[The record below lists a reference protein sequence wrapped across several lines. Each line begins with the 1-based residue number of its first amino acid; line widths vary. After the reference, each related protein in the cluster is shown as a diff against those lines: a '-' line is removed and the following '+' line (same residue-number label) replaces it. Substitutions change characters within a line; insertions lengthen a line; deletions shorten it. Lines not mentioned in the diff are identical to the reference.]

1 MGQFF
6 TGADASF
13 IDDKMYKLPYELI
26 GNIIDRKDKEVDESQ
41 NKLSDLATSMLDAQ
55 GLKPDQQRLQ
65 QIKGEYEGQI
75 SDLTNLILKDPV
87 NAATYMP
94 KIEALKKK
102 VSQDWKMGE
111 VAAIQANRTAHLED
125 LKDWKKLQ
133 EKDPDKYT
141 DAYINELA
149 TQSLAKFKGT
159 NYKGMSNYSTYVG
172 ESVYGMP
179 DMNKWVDE
187 RLKEALPNVTGI
199 EKQKDTGKW
208 LVKTG
213 TTSKVMTERE
223 LNEILQRSFQADSN
237 LQQALK
243 QRSKFGMADFQNLL
257 DEKGDFLPTIG
268 FNEKGKAVRANNLV
282 GNAFKAGLEKFGFK
296 DTTYSE
302 TMSENP
308 YEARVHADKLANK
321 PTEFINMTPEGG
333 GEIETYNGTSSTQW
347 NAKTQEAVQGLKNI
361 QNQAN
366 TAAMEKYGVNSM
378 EELAKTAPTT
388 YKAIM
393 AGNYSVIDTPVMR
406 ELQSSRKRLRLEQNV
421 RANTLASF
429 QATQGGK
436 PINWKDPK
444 TVKLWDAYVRNNGVG
459 TPDVKVGWG
468 HLTKADGS
476 PLFTGAQ
483 VTGLINQAAPLLGDA
498 SLHLPKGTIVE
509 VKGVKYDL
517 SNYKSVNDMVSAGI
531 ATVQQIKNGA
541 KDTYQT
547 MADGTEISTGQKVIF
562 GDGKTVIDLQLNPK
576 SLQPRIGASDSGK
589 VQLQV
594 NFNLKGKT
602 HTAIIDDMSSQS
614 LDDYNRRHSTI
625 LAGRKII
632 SKIGNGSAELPDTGG
647 IIYHGSTEKNVLK
660 GATNYN
666 PNKNYGKGWLQI
678 PNGRGGYEIR
688 GIDEPG
694 VEDMIYPYLVN

>member
-6 TGADASF
+6 TGTDASF

-26 GNIIDRKDKEVDESQ
+26 GSVIDRKDKEVDETQ
-41 NKLSDLATSMLDAQ
+41 NKLSDVATSMLDAQ

-65 QIKGEYEGQI
+65 QIKGEYETQI
-75 SDLTNLILKDPV
+75 SDLTNLVLKDPV

-102 VSQDWKMGE
+102 VNQDWRMGE

-159 NYKGMSNYSTYVG
+159 NYKGTGNYSSYTG

-187 RLKEALPNVTGI
+187 RLKEAMPDVKDITRD
-199 EKQKDTGKW
+199 KDTGKW
-208 LVKTG
+208 IVKTA
-213 TTSKVMTERE
+213 TTSKIMSEQD

-243 QRSKFGMADFQNLL
+243 QRSRFGMSDFQNLV
-257 DEKGDFLPTIG
+257 DEKGEFLPTIG
-268 FNEKGKAVRANNLV
+268 FNKQGQPMRANNLL
-282 GNAFKAGLEKFGFK
+282 GNAFKAGIEKFGFT
-296 DTTYSE
+296 DTSYAR
-302 TMSENP
+302 TMSEDP
-308 YEARVHADKLANK
+308 EFARKQADELANK
-321 PTEFINMTPEGG
+321 QTEFINMTPEGG
-333 GEIETYNGTSSTQW
+333 GQIVTYNGTSSTDY
-347 NAKTQEAVQGLKNI
+347 NKNTQAAVAGLANI
-361 QNQAN
+361 QKQAET
-366 TAAMEKYGVNSM
+366 TALEKYGVSSM
-378 EELAKTAPTT
+378 AELAKTAPAT
-388 YKAIM
+388 YKAIV

-406 ELQSSRKRLRLEQNV
+406 GLESSKKKLKFEQSV

-429 QATQGGK
+429 QATQGGN
-436 PINWKDPK
+436 INWKDPK
-444 TVKLWDAYVRNNGVG
+444 VVKQWDAYVRNHGEG

-468 HLTKADGS
+468 HLTKPDGT

-483 VTGLINQAAPLLGDA
+483 VNGLINQAAPLLGDA
-498 SLHLPKGTIVE
+498 SLNLPKGTFVT

-517 SNYKSVNDMVSAGI
+517 SDYKSVNDMVSHGI
-531 ATVQQIKNGA
+531 ATVQQVKNGGEE
-541 KDTYQT
+541 TTQRL
-547 MADGTEISTGQKVIF
+547 ADGTEMVTGQKVIF

-576 SLQPRIGASDSGK
+576 SLQPRIGASESGK

-602 HTAIIDDMSSQS
+602 HTAIIDDMSTQS

-625 LAGRKII
+625 LAGRRMI
-632 SKIGNGSAELPDTGG
+632 SKVGRGSAELPDTGG
-647 IIYHGSTEKNVLK
+647 IIYHGSTDKNTLR
-660 GATNYN
+660 GATNFD

-694 VEDMIYPYLVN
+694 VEDMIYPHLVN

>member
-6 TGADASF
+6 TGTDASF
-13 IDDKMYKLPYELI
+13 IDDKMFKLPYELI
-26 GNIIDRKDKEVDESQ
+26 GSIIEKKDKEVDESQ
-41 NKLSDLATSMLDAQ
+41 NKLTDVATSMLDAQ

-65 QIKGEYEGQI
+65 QIKGEYETQI

-102 VSQDWKMGE
+102 VNQDWKMGE

-133 EKDPDKYT
+133 EKDPDKYN
-141 DAYINELA
+141 DAYINALA

-159 NYKGMSNYSTYVG
+159 NYKDTGNYSSYTG

-187 RLKEALPNVTGI
+187 RLKEAMPDVTGI
-199 EKQKDTGKW
+199 ERQKDTGKW

-213 TTSKVMTERE
+213 NTSKVMSEQD

-243 QRSKFGMADFQNLL
+243 QRSNFGMADFQNLL
-257 DEKGDFLPTIG
+257 DEKGQFLPTIG
-268 FNEKGKAVRANNLV
+268 FNKKGEAMRANNLV

-296 DTTYSE
+296 DTTSSQ
-302 TMSENP
+302 TISENP

-333 GEIETYNGTSSTQW
+333 GEIVTYNGTSSTDF
-347 NAKTQEAVQGLKNI
+347 NKNSQSAIQALTSI

-366 TAAMEKYGVNSM
+366 TAAMKKYGVDSM
-378 EELAKTAPTT
+378 EELAKTARAT

-406 ELQSSRKRLRLEQNV
+406 DLQSSRKKLKLEQNV

-429 QATQGGK
+429 QATQGGN
-436 PINWKDPK
+436 INWKDPK
-444 TVKLWDAYVRNNGVG
+444 VVKQWDAYVRNHGTG

-468 HLTKADGS
+468 HLTKADGT

-483 VTGLINQAAPLLGDA
+483 VTGLVNQAAPLLGDA
-498 SLHLPKGTIVE
+498 SLNLPKGTFVT
-509 VKGVKYDL
+509 VKNVKYDL
-517 SNYKSVNDMVSAGI
+517 SNYKSINDLVSHGI
-531 ATVQQIKNGA
+531 ATVQQIKNGREETTQ
-541 KDTYQT
+541 KL
-547 MADGTEISTGQKVIF
+547 ADGTEVVTGQKVIF

-576 SLQPRIGASDSGK
+576 SLQPRIGASESGK

-614 LDDYNRRHSTI
+614 LDDYNRRNSTI

-632 SKIGNGSAELPDTGG
+632 SKIGRGSAELPDTGG
-647 IIYHGSTEKNVLK
+647 IIYHGDTEKSVLK

-666 PNKNYGKGWLQI
+666 PNKNYGKGWLEI

-694 VEDMIYPYLVN
+694 VEDMIYPHLVN